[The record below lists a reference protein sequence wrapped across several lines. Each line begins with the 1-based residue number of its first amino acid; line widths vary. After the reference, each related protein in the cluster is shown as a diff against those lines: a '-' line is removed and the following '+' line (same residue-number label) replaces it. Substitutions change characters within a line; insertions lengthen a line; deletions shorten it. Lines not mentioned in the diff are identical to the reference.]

1 MKKLRELYRKT
12 GWHTVFS
19 YDDEA
24 STARTH
30 LLYATIVQSIVNG
43 FTTGIFYT
51 GFLIGYG
58 INIVNISI
66 ITLVPY
72 LASLFTLFTPYILER
87 FPVRRHILSITRI
100 LYYAVNIL
108 GITALPYVV
117 HDENARVVW
126 LVIIVFVAN
135 AIYFTF
141 TSYMPWHVK
150 YLTPETRTGYF
161 SGAALV
167 SNVSGSIFLIIASII
182 TDKLSP
188 EAQQDMI
195 VALRIAAFA
204 MAILDVYFLQK
215 PKEPVYEIS
224 SQKPKLLDVFRL
236 PLSNKRFLLT
246 TVLYAMYLYSVN
258 LVSTVVNTW
267 LLQDVQI
274 SYLYINLTGAAYAPI
289 ILLLSPLWSRFM
301 QKKGTF
307 VALSLG
313 CILSAA
319 TWFAHVF
326 VTPGNYIWLLTAV
339 RLGQFMVGVLLTF
352 AANNLIYVNL
362 PKADQTNYF
371 SFQSVLANVAVFLA
385 MVTATWIVA
394 QMGESTVSVFG
405 QVLGSVPFVMLCQ
418 TILLTCVS
426 MLSLLL
432 RKKLQP
438 EGRLV

>member
-87 FPVRRHILSITRI
+87 FPVRRHILSVARI
-100 LYYAVNIL
+100 IYYAVNIL

-117 HDENARVVW
+117 QDENARVVG

-135 AIYFTF
+135 AIYYLF
-141 TSYMPWHVK
+141 SGYMPWHIK
-150 YLTPETRTGYF
+150 YLTPESRTGYF
-161 SGAALV
+161 SGVALV
-167 SNVSGSIFLIIASII
+167 SNVFGSIFLIVASII

-188 EAQQDMI
+188 QAQQNMI
-195 VALRIAAFA
+195 VVLRIAAFA
-204 MAILDVYFLQK
+204 VALLDVYFLQK
-215 PKEPVYEIS
+215 PREPVYEAS
-224 SQKPKLLDVFRL
+224 SQKPKLLDIFRL
-236 PLSNKRFLLT
+236 PLSNKRFILTILLY
-246 TVLYAMYLYSVN
+246 VVYAYGAN
-258 LVSTVVNTW
+258 LVATVINTW
-267 LLQDVQI
+267 LLQEVQT
-274 SYLYINLTGAAYAPI
+274 SYLYMNLTGAAYAPI
-289 ILLLSPLWSRFM
+289 ILFLSPLWSRFM

-313 CILSAA
+313 SFLTAVCC
-319 TWFAHVF
+319 FAYAF
-326 VTPGNYIWLLTAV
+326 VNHGNYLWLLTAV
-339 RLGQFMVGVLLTF
+339 RLGQFVVGVLTNF
-352 AANNLIYVNL
+352 ATNNLIYINL
-362 PKADQTNYF
+362 PKADQTNYI
-371 SFQSVLANVAVFLA
+371 SFYTVWINVTVFLA
-385 MVTATWIVA
+385 MATATWVVA
-394 QMGESTVSVFG
+394 RMGESTVSVFG
-405 QVLGSVPFVMLCQ
+405 QQLSSVPFMMLGQ
-418 TILLTCVS
+418 TVLFVLLGV
-426 MLSLLL
+426 LALLL